1 VIKLMSFIRR
11 RSELT
16 QEEFFTHWRDVHR
29 PLIEQ
34 HAVTLGIRRYVQTP
48 ARHPEM
54 SVAMNERYGAGDQ
67 RPYDGVAEIWIDSIE
82 VIPTQP
88 SEAQQAALN
97 EIWADEP
104 TFIDLANSYKFVG
117 EEQQTS
123 VNDL

>member
-16 QEEFFTHWRDVHR
+16 QDEFFAHWREVHR
-29 PLIEQ
+29 PLIER
-34 HAVTLGIRRYVQTP
+34 HAATLGIRRYVQTP

-54 SVAMNERYGAGDQ
+54 SSAMNERYGAAGQ

-88 SEAQQAALN
+88 SEAQLAALN

-104 TFIDLANSYKFVG
+104 TFIDLANSYQFVG